1 MIIVKKSDLTIKV
14 FADGADA
21 ADMKRAYAEGFVNG
35 FTTNPSLMKKAGVTD
50 YVSFAKEICQEIP
63 DLPLSFEV
71 FSDDLDRM
79 EQEARTISSW
89 GNNVYV
95 KIPITNTKGVYTL
108 PIIRRLSSDG
118 VKVNITT
125 ILTLAQVEKVVE
137 ALTPGAGAYVSIFA
151 GRIADTGI
159 DPMPVMRQAAS
170 LCRTKTGVESL
181 WASTREVLN
190 IIQAQECGVDIIT
203 VTNDILKKVSMIG
216 KDNEQLSL
224 ETVQMFYED
233 AMSLG
238 YQIV

>member
-1 MIIVKKSDLTIKV
+1 MKKSDLRIKL

-21 ADMKRAYAEGFVNG
+21 ADMRRIYAEGLVSG

-50 YVSFAKEICQEIP
+50 YVPFAKSICDGIR

-79 EQEARTISSW
+79 EQEARTIAAW
-89 GNNVYV
+89 GDNVYV
-95 KIPITNTKGVYTL
+95 KIPVTNTKGIYTL
-108 PIIRRLSSDG
+108 PLIERLSADG
-118 VKVNITT
+118 IKVNVTA
-125 ILTLAQVEKVVE
+125 ILTLPQVERVVA
-137 ALTPGAGAYVSIFA
+137 ALTPGTGAYVSIFA

-159 DPMPVMRQAAS
+159 DPVPIMRQAAS
-170 LCRTKTGVESL
+170 ICRSKPGVESL

-190 IIQAQECGVDIIT
+190 IIQAQECSVDIIT
-203 VTNDILKKVSMIG
+203 VTSDILKKISMIG

-224 ETVQMFYED
+224 ETVQMFYRD
-233 AMSLG
+233 AVSLG